1 MSFVVKIM
9 VADDPET
16 PILRQFAKR
25 DDAVRFYNYF
35 SGFAFEEDAVR
46 HGYSVQ
52 SVSLWQTQA
61 SDPKGSIAAVKRG
74 DATLLDSYGGD
85 QR

>member
-1 MSFVVKIM
+1 M
-9 VADDPET
+9 VADDPEA

-25 DDAVRFYNYF
+25 DDAV
-35 SGFAFEEDAVR
+35 
-46 HGYSVQ
+46 Q
-52 SVSLWQTQA
+52 SVSLWQAQA
-61 SDPKGSIAAVKRG
+61 SDPRGVVAAVKRG